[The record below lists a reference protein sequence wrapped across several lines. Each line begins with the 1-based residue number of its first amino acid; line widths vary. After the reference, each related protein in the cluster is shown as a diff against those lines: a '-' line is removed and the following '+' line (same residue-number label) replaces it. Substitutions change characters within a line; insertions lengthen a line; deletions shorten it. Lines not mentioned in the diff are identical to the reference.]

1 MSQEEKEMKYTL
13 AFHAGGKKA
22 GLIAIPCGQQC
33 CPYKTLYQSMIL
45 LKYVDNCAIF
55 FEELKELPFN
65 MCLWKCGCAERSA
78 EGIE

>member
-1 MSQEEKEMKYTL
+1 MSPGEKEMKYTL

-45 LKYVDNCAIF
+45 LKYVVDNFALYF
-55 FEELKELPFN
+55 MELKELPSN
-65 MCLWKCGCAERSA
+65 VCL
-78 EGIE
+78 